1 MLIVIVLISITAM
14 LFIEYDKH
22 SNCARLTESEEKYMK
37 IKKAIID
44 EREPISKIEIEN
56 IEKIYSKA
64 TVDSINRFSSSVAGM
79 NYKKACEGIT
89 NICDSVSK
97 ETSRKKNEIDIS
109 ARDSKILLC
118 IGAFVGIVI
127 II

>member
-1 MLIVIVLISITAM
+1 MLIIIVLISVSAI
-14 LFIEYDKH
+14 LFIEYDRK
-22 SNCARLTESEEKYMK
+22 SKYDKLTESEERCMK
-37 IKKAIID
+37 IKKAIMD
-44 EREPISKIEIEN
+44 ERVPVSKIEIGN
-56 IEKIYSKA
+56 MDIYSQD
-64 TVDSINRFSSSVAGM
+64 TIDIINRFSSSVAGL
-79 NYKKACEGIT
+79 NYNKACEGIT
-89 NICDSVSK
+89 YICDTVRK